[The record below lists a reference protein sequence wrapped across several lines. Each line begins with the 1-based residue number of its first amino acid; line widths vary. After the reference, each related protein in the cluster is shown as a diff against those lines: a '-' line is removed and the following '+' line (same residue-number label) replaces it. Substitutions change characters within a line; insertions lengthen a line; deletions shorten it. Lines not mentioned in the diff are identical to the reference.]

1 MEKVS
6 LTRNNGVSII
16 TLNRPSSY
24 NAIDVETMEQL
35 LEKIEQVEK
44 NDDSIVILTGAGNA
58 FSAGGDI
65 TMMKQ
70 LHDTTQFDNV
80 MQTLEAIALKLYM
93 LPKITI
99 AAVNGPAVGLGLSLA
114 LNSDYIVA
122 HQEAKF
128 GMLFAGIA
136 LIPDGGGHFFLKERL
151 GTHQAKQ
158 FIWNLEQVSGETAK
172 NIGFVDILTDQDAL
186 SGAKLLA
193 TKLQATPLQAI
204 IESKIIYHEEKKD
217 ELRHFLER
225 EKKGQ
230 LKMRSTEDHQE
241 GVQAFLEKRKPVFKG
256 K

>member
-1 MEKVS
+1 MEKVK
-6 LTRNNGVSII
+6 LVRENGVSTIM
-16 TLNRPSSY
+16 LNRPDSY

-44 NDDSIVILTGAGNA
+44 NDDNIVIMTGAGKA
-58 FSAGGDI
+58 FSSGGDI
-65 TMMKQ
+65 AMMKQ
-70 LHDTTQFDNV
+70 LHDATQFKNV
-80 MQTLEAIALKLYM
+80 MLTLEAIALKLYM

-99 AAVNGPAVGLGLSLA
+99 AAVNGSAVGLGLSLA

-151 GTHQAKQ
+151 GVHQAKQ
-158 FIWNLEQVSGETAK
+158 FIWSLKQVSGETAK
-172 NIGFVDILTDQDAL
+172 NIGFVEILTDQDAQL
-186 SGAKLLA
+186 GAKHLA
-193 TKLQATPLQAI
+193 TQLQAAPLQAI

-225 EKKGQ
+225 EKQGQ

-241 GVQAFLEKRKPVFKG
+241 GVRAFLEKRKPVFKG

>member
-44 NDDSIVILTGAGNA
+44 NDDSIVILTGAGKA

-122 HQEAKF
+122 CF
-128 GMLFAGIA
+128 
-136 LIPDGGGHFFLKERL
+136 
-151 GTHQAKQ
+151 
-158 FIWNLEQVSGETAK
+158 
-172 NIGFVDILTDQDAL
+172 
-186 SGAKLLA
+186 LLA
-193 TKLQATPLQAI
+193 SL
-204 IESKIIYHEEKKD
+204 
-217 ELRHFLER
+217 
-225 EKKGQ
+225 
-230 LKMRSTEDHQE
+230 
-241 GVQAFLEKRKPVFKG
+241 
-256 K
+256 